1 MARLS
6 RLIGRH
12 VRRQSPKTCD
22 NVESLP
28 LELVILLLVQ
38 HDETLAAIIVRGI
51 RVANGLACTENIICA
66 VRTLAASDL

>member
-12 VRRQSPKTCD
+12 VCRQSPKTCD

-28 LELVILLLVQ
+28 LALVIPLLFQ
-38 HDETLAAIIVRGI
+38 DNEALAAIIVRGI

-66 VRTLAASDL
+66 VRALAASDL